1 MTSQHVI
8 VCEAFRSRRRGWMV
22 GLFVV
27 LAMVFVSGVVASSSV
42 LAAAPAG
49 GLSVNLFEPLHQ
61 FSEARSGECEAQEA
75 RGQCFDFQVTA
86 TDAGSVA
93 SAGPVVVR
101 DVLPP
106 GLSVTRKAFLLV
118 PRVPLDTTIVHAIV
132 PVEEGE
138 CVEEG
143 EVSSGVTVVCTYLG
157 TLQPDEGLQVNIRVT
172 VGPEAVPDG
181 VDRASVSGPDSP
193 EVATSEPV
201 ALSTLAP
208 AFGVAGFEAADTGVD
223 GATDVQAG
231 DHPYELTTRIDLNST
246 PRYDSEGD
254 VRQTGV
260 QDLRDAV
267 VELPIGMVGSA
278 QATPKCTFAQLAS
291 LNGCP
296 PDTRVG
302 QILTEPSD
310 LTAAHGAVYNLVPE
324 EGLAAQ
330 FGFHDGIK
338 STHVLDATL
347 VPAAVPGGYVL
358 RATTRE
364 VPQISLMNA
373 AVTFYGD
380 PAARAEQG
388 ATPVTM
394 FTNPTDC
401 TGEPLDTSL
410 HIDSWQNPGVF
421 PENGTPAGEP
431 ELNGPN
437 WVSASSVSPPVT
449 GCELLH
455 FQPSAFT
462 FAPEEAHSQ
471 ADEPSGYESVLR
483 IGQTET
489 PGTLA
494 TPPLKTAVVTL
505 PAGVSISP
513 SAAGGLVGCQETG
526 PEGIDFQSPAQGGCP
541 DASKVG
547 TVKVATPL
555 IEEELEGSV
564 FVAQP
569 SCGGAGQ
576 AQCSEALA
584 EEGRLF
590 AIYLEVGSRK
600 TGIHLKL
607 KGKVEVGGNGNYSH
621 EHGLAPGQIRTS
633 FIETP
638 QAPFSELKLN
648 FNPGA
653 RAPLANPQSCGTYT
667 TDASFEP
674 WSAPQSGPNAVVDP
688 SFAIAGG
695 CGGGFAPSFSAGTV
709 DNHAGSYSA
718 FTTTFGRHDGEQD
731 LSGLELKM
739 PEGLIGKI
747 AGLAQC
753 GEAEIKAA
761 QADAGGC
768 PAASKIGTATAAAGP
783 GSDPYWQS
791 GSVYLTGPY
800 NNGPF
805 GLVVVVPAVA
815 GPFNLGNIVVRASI
829 RINPNTAQVSVLS
842 DPLPQSVDG
851 VPLRVQTVNVTV
863 GQEGNFTFNPTGC
876 TPSSITATITSAQGA
891 SSNVSSPFQAA
902 DCAALK
908 FAPGFTAST
917 QANGSPRGNGAS
929 LNVKVAYPTPGTAYS
944 NIAKVDTQ
952 LPAALSSRLSTL
964 HQACTEA
971 QFNANPAGCP
981 AAATVGSATVKT
993 PALANPLMGPAILV
1007 SHGNEAF
1014 PDLVLVLQGEGVTID
1029 LTGNTDIKNGITY
1042 SKFET
1047 VPDAPVS
1054 SFELS
1059 LPEKENSILAAVKNL
1074 CKPTKTI
1081 TVRKKVTVRRHG
1093 RRVKITKNVKKTQP
1107 EALIM
1112 PTTLTAQNGAVVQQN
1127 ITVTVTGCAS
1137 TAPKQA
1143 RSATGKHHAH
1153 SATHD
1158 EGRR

>member
-1 MTSQHVI
+1 MTVRPMAG
-8 VCEAFRSRRRGWMV
+8 CRTLRGWWPSATV
-22 GLFVV
+22 GVLVVLVAVFVV
-27 LAMVFVSGVVASSSV
+27 SSARAVV
-42 LAAAPAG
+42 PAG
-49 GLSVNLFEPLHQ
+49 GLSVHLFEPAQ
-61 FSEARSGECEAQEA
+61 EFSEARNDECEAA
-75 RGQCFDFQVTA
+75 LSQCFDFQVTA
-86 TDAGSVA
+86 TDAGSLRA
-93 SAGPVVVR
+93 EGPVVVK
-101 DVLPP
+101 DMLPP
-106 GLSVTRKAFLLV
+106 GLSVTSTSFLVV
-118 PRVPLDTTIVHAIV
+118 PRVQVVVEEPHGVHRV
-132 PVEEGE
+132 PEGE

-143 EVSSGVTVVCTYLG
+143 AVASGVTVVCTDPQGLE
-157 TLQPDEGLQVNIRVT
+157 PDEALQVDIRVAA
-172 VGPEAVPDG
+172 GPG
-181 VDRASVSGPDSP
+181 VLPFAQDRENVSGPDSP
-193 EVATSEPV
+193 PATASEAV
-201 ALSTLAP
+201 VSGALAP
-208 AFGVAGFEAADTGVD
+208 VFGVAGFDLDDVGVG
-223 GATDVQAG
+223 GAPDVQAG
-231 DHPYELTTRIDLNST
+231 EHPYELMTRIDLNSV
-246 PRYDSEGD
+246 
-254 VRQTGV
+254 VRVDPEATDGQSKQISV

-267 VELPIGMVGSA
+267 VELPAGFVGSA
-278 QATPKCTFAQLAS
+278 LATPRCSLAQLGS
-291 LNGCP
+291 ILGCP
-296 PDTRVG
+296 ADTRVG
-302 QILTEPSD
+302 SLLTQPSG
-310 LTAAHGAVYNLVPE
+310 LVAAHGAVYNLVPE
-324 EGLAAQ
+324 AGLAAQ
-330 FGFHDGIK
+330 FGFQDGIK
-338 STHVLDATL
+338 GTHVIDAGL
-347 VPAAVPGGYVL
+347 VPADVPGGYVV
-358 RATTRE
+358 RVTTRE
-364 VPQISLMNA
+364 IPQFSLA
-373 AVTFYGD
+373 DAVVTFYGD

-388 ATPVTM
+388 ASPVAM

-401 TGEPLDTSL
+401 TGEPSKTLL
-410 HIDSWQNPGVF
+410 HVDSWQNPGVF

-431 ELNGPN
+431 DIDGPN
-437 WVSASSVSPPVT
+437 WASATSESPPVS

-471 ADEPSGYESVLR
+471 ADEPAGYESVLR
-483 IGQTET
+483 IPQSEA

-494 TPPLKTAVVTL
+494 TPSLKTAVVTL
-505 PAGVSISP
+505 PEGVSISP
-513 SAAGGLVGCQETG
+513 SAAGGLVGCPETG
-526 PEGIDFQSPAQGGCP
+526 PEGIDFESPAQGGCP

-569 SCGGAGQ
+569 SCGAAGQ
-576 AQCSEALA
+576 PQCSEALA

-607 KGKVEVGGNGNYSH
+607 RGRVEVGGTGAYSH
-621 EHGLAPGQIRTS
+621 EHALAPGQIRTS
-633 FIETP
+633 FVETP

-648 FNPGA
+648 FDPGP

-674 WSAPQSGPNAVVDP
+674 WSAPQSGPDAVMDP
-688 SFAIAGG
+688 SFAITGG

-731 LSGLELKM
+731 LSGVELKM

-747 AGLAQC
+747 ARVAQC
-753 GEAEIKAA
+753 GESEIKAA
-761 QADAGGC
+761 QADTGGC
-768 PAASKIGTATAAAGP
+768 PAASKVGTATAAAGA
-783 GSDPYWQS
+783 GADPYWQS

-815 GPFNLGNIVVRASI
+815 GPFDLGNIVVRASI
-829 RINPNTAQVSVLS
+829 RINPSTAQVSVLS

-876 TPSSITATITSAQGA
+876 TPSNITATISSAQGA
-891 SSNVSSPFQAA
+891 SSNVSSRFQAA

-908 FAPGFTAST
+908 FAPQFTAST

-929 LNVKVAYPTPGTAYS
+929 LDVKVAYPTPGTSYS

-952 LPAALSSRLSTL
+952 LPLALSSRLPTL
-964 HQACTEA
+964 HKACTEA

-981 AAATVGSATVKT
+981 AGATVGSATVKT
-993 PALANPLMGPAILV
+993 PALSNPLTGPAILV

-1029 LTGNTDIKNGITY
+1029 LTGNTDIKGGITY
-1042 SKFET
+1042 SKFEA
-1047 VPDAPVS
+1047 VPDAPVL
-1054 SFELS
+1054 SFELN

-1074 CKPTKTI
+1074 CAPTKTV
-1081 TVRKKVTVRRHG
+1081 TVKKKVTVRRHG
-1093 RRVKITKNVKKTQP
+1093 RRIKITRNVKKSES
-1107 EALIM
+1107 EALVM

-1127 ITVTVTGCAS
+1127 IKVAVTGCLRSHPAS
-1137 TAPKQA
+1137 KRAK
-1143 RSATGKHHAH
+1143 SASAKHRGRGAK
-1153 SATHD
+1153 
-1158 EGRR
+1158 GRRK

>member
-1 MTSQHVI
+1 
-8 VCEAFRSRRRGWMV
+8 
-22 GLFVV
+22 
-27 LAMVFVSGVVASSSV
+27 
-42 LAAAPAG
+42 
-49 GLSVNLFEPLHQ
+49 
-61 FSEARSGECEAQEA
+61 
-75 RGQCFDFQVTA
+75 VTG
-86 TDAGSVA
+86 TDAGSVL
-93 SAGPVVVR
+93 SEGPVVLK

-106 GLSVTRKAFLLV
+106 GLSVAKVTFWLV
-118 PRVPLDTTIVHAIV
+118 PALPVDFKKAEEESLKFRKVHAS
-132 PVEEGE
+132 EGE

-143 EVSSGVTVVCTYLG
+143 EVSSGVTVACTYLG
-157 TLQPDEGLQVNIRVT
+157 SLLPDEALQADIQVA
-172 VGPEAVPDG
+172 VGAEALPGGRDV
-181 VDRASVSGPDSP
+181 ASVSGPGSP
-193 EVATSEPV
+193 EARTSAPV
-201 ALSTLAP
+201 ELGSLAP
-208 AFGVAGFEAADTGVD
+208 VFGVAGFEAGDVGVD
-223 GATDVQAG
+223 GRPDVQAG
-231 DHPYELTTRIDLNST
+231 SHPFELTTRIDFNSVVRV
-246 PRYDSEGD
+246 PPEGD
-254 VRQTGV
+254 EKLLQTGV

-267 VELPIGMVGSA
+267 VELPAGLVGSA
-278 QATPKCTFAQLAS
+278 QAMPKCTFAELS
-291 LNGCP
+291 SSEGCP
-296 PDTRVG
+296 EGTRVG
-302 QILTEPSD
+302 QIVTEPTGIPS
-310 LTAAHGAVYNLVPE
+310 AHNPLYNLVPE

-330 FGFHDGIK
+330 FGFQDAIK
-338 STHVLDATL
+338 STHVIDATV
-347 VPAAVPGGYVL
+347 VPADVPGGYVV

-364 VPQISLMNA
+364 IPQISLTNA
-373 AVTFYGD
+373 IVTFYGD

-388 ATPVTM
+388 QTQVAM

-401 TGEPLDTSL
+401 SGGEPLETSL
-410 HIDSWQNPGVF
+410 HIDSWQSPGVF
-421 PENGTPAGEP
+421 PVNGTPAGEP
-431 ELNGPN
+431 EINGPN
-437 WVSASSVSPPVT
+437 WAAATSESPPVS

-455 FQPSAFT
+455 FAPSAFT
-462 FAPEEAHSQ
+462 FAPEAAHSS

-483 IGQTET
+483 IPQTET
-489 PGTLA
+489 PGVLA

-505 PAGVSISP
+505 PEGVAISP
-513 SAAGGLVGCQETG
+513 SAAAGLVGCQEAG
-526 PEGIDFQSPAQGGCP
+526 PEGIDFQSPAQGSCP

-547 TVKVATPL
+547 TVKVLTPL
-555 IEEELEGSV
+555 IAEELEGSV

-607 KGKVEVGGNGNYSH
+607 RGRVEVGGSGTYSR
-621 EHGLAPGQIRTS
+621 EHGLAPGQVRTS
-633 FIETP
+633 FVETP

-648 FNPGA
+648 FDPGP

-674 WSAPQSGPNAVVDP
+674 WSAPQSGPDAVAEP
-688 SFAIAGG
+688 SFVVAGG
-695 CGGGFAPSFSAGTV
+695 CGGGFAPSFGAGTV

-731 LSGLELKM
+731 LSGIELKM
-739 PEGLIGKI
+739 PPGLIGKI

-753 GEAEIKAA
+753 GESEIKAA
-761 QADAGGC
+761 QADTGGC
-768 PAASKIGTATAAAGP
+768 PASSKVGTATAAAGS

-815 GPFNLGNIVVRASI
+815 GPFDLGNIVVRASI
-829 RINPNTAQVSVLS
+829 RINPSTAQVSVLS

-891 SSNVSSPFQAA
+891 TSNVSSPFQAA

-908 FAPGFTAST
+908 FAPQFTAST

-929 LNVKVAYPTPGTAYS
+929 LDVKVAYPAPGSAYS

-952 LPAALSSRLSTL
+952 LPAALASRLSTL
-964 HQACTEA
+964 HQACTET
-971 QFNANPAGCP
+971 QFDANPAGCP

-993 PALANPLMGPAILV
+993 PALANPLTGPAILV

-1029 LTGNTDIKNGITY
+1029 LVGNTDIKGGITY
-1042 SKFET
+1042 SKFEA

-1059 LPEKENSILAAVKNL
+1059 LPEKEDSILAAVKNL
-1074 CKPTKTI
+1074 CKPTKTVTI
-1081 TVRKKVTVRRHG
+1081 KKKVTVGRHG
-1093 RRVKITKNVKKTQP
+1093 RRVKVTRRIRRTKSESLV
-1107 EALIM
+1107 M
-1112 PTTLTAQNGAVVQQN
+1112 PTTLTAQNGAVEQQN
-1127 ITVTVTGCAS
+1127 IKVAVTGCPATAAKRAKSAS
-1137 TAPKQA
+1137 D
-1143 RSATGKHHAH
+1143 KHHARG
-1153 SATHD
+1153 AKRKGT
-1158 EGRR
+1158 R

>member
-1 MTSQHVI
+1 MTSQPMSACGGVRY
-8 VCEAFRSRRRGWMV
+8 ERRCGWAA
-22 GLFVV
+22 GLVV
-27 LAMVFVSGVVASSSV
+27 VFAVVFVLGVAVSSASAVVAG
-42 LAAAPAG
+42 G
-49 GLSVNLFEPLHQ
+49 GLSVHLFEPWHE
-61 FSEARSGECEAQEA
+61 FSEARNGECNGAEEP
-75 RGQCFDFQVTA
+75 CFDFQVTA
-86 TDAGSVA
+86 TDAGSVV
-93 SAGPVVVR
+93 SEGPVVVR
-101 DVLPP
+101 DVLPR
-106 GLSVTRKAFLLV
+106 GLSVASTTFWRLPAIPAV
-118 PRVPLDTTIVHAIV
+118 PPGVGEWTGFDLKKVHS
-132 PVEEGE
+132 EEGE

-143 EVSSGVTVVCTYLG
+143 AVSSGVTVVCTYLA
-157 TLQPDEGLQVNIRVT
+157 TLAPDEALQADIEVS
-172 VGPEAVPDG
+172 VGAEAVAGGRDL
-181 VDRASVSGPDSP
+181 ASVSGPDSP
-193 EVATSEPV
+193 EASTSEPV
-201 ALSTLAP
+201 QLGALAP
-208 AFGVAGFEAADTGVD
+208 VFGVAGFEASDTGVD
-223 GATDVQAG
+223 GQPDVQAG
-231 DHPYELTTRIDLNST
+231 GHPYELSTRIDLNSV
-246 PRYDSEGD
+246 
-254 VRQTGV
+254 VRLSPESNGGETLQTSV

-267 VELPIGMVGSA
+267 VELPVGLVGSA
-278 QATPKCTFAQLAS
+278 QATPKCTFAELGS
-291 LNGCP
+291 EKGCP
-296 PDTRVG
+296 ADTRVG
-302 QILTEPSD
+302 QIHTEPD
-310 LTAAHGAVYNLVPE
+310 RGGAGATAVEYPVYNLVAE

-330 FGFHDGIK
+330 FGFQDAIK
-338 STHVLDATL
+338 GTHVIDATL
-347 VPAAVPGGYVL
+347 VPADVPGGYVV

-364 VPQISLMNA
+364 IPQVGLTNA
-373 AVTFYGD
+373 IVTLYGD

-388 ATPVTM
+388 NTPVAM
-394 FTNPTDC
+394 FTNPSDC
-401 TGEPLDTSL
+401 TGEPAKTLL

-421 PENGTPAGEP
+421 PQNGTPAGEP
-431 ELNGPN
+431 EIDGSN
-437 WVSASSVSPPVT
+437 WAGASSESPPVT

-455 FQPSAFT
+455 FAPSAFT
-462 FAPEEAHSQ
+462 FAPEEAHAQ

-483 IGQTET
+483 VPQDEA
-489 PGTLA
+489 PGVLA

-505 PAGVSISP
+505 PAGVAVSP
-513 SAAGGLVGCQETG
+513 SAAEGLVGCQETG
-526 PEGIDFQSPAQGGCP
+526 PEGIDFASPAAGDCP
-541 DASKVG
+541 DASEVG
-547 TVKVATPL
+547 TVKVVTPL

-569 SCGGAGQ
+569 SCGGSGQ
-576 AQCSEALA
+576 ALCSEALA
-584 EEGRLF
+584 EEGGLF

-607 KGKVEVGGNGNYSH
+607 RGRVEVGGTGVYSR
-621 EHGLAPGQIRTS
+621 EHGLAAGQIRTS
-633 FIETP
+633 FVETP
-638 QAPFSELKLN
+638 QAPFSELKLS
-648 FNPGA
+648 FDPGP

-667 TDASFEP
+667 TQASFEP
-674 WSAPQSGPNAVVDP
+674 WSAPQSGPDAVVDP

-695 CGGGFAPSFSAGTV
+695 CGGGFAPSFSAGPI

-747 AGLAQC
+747 AGIAQC

-768 PAASKIGTATAAAGP
+768 PASSKVGTATAAAGS

-815 GPFNLGNIVVRASI
+815 GPFDLGNIVVRASI

-863 GQEGNFTFNPTGC
+863 GQEDNFTFNPTGC
-876 TPSSITATITSAQGA
+876 HPSSIAATITSAQGA
-891 SSNVSSPFQAA
+891 TSDVSSPFQAA

-908 FAPGFTAST
+908 FAPEFTAST

-929 LNVKVAYPTPGTAYS
+929 LDVKVAYPTPGTSYS

-952 LPAALSSRLSTL
+952 LPLALSSRLPTL
-964 HQACTEA
+964 HKACTEA
-971 QFNANPAGCP
+971 QFDANPAGCP

-993 PALANPLMGPAILV
+993 PALSNPLTGPAILV

-1029 LTGNTDIKNGITY
+1029 LTGDTDIKGGITY
-1042 SKFET
+1042 SKFEA

-1074 CKPTKTI
+1074 CKPTKTV
-1081 TVRKKVTVRRHG
+1081 TVKKKVTVRRHG
-1093 RRVKITKNVKKTQP
+1093 RRVKVTKKTRKTVP
-1107 EALIM
+1107 EALVM
-1112 PTTLTAQNGAVVQQN
+1112 PTALTAQNGAVVQQN
-1127 ITVTVTGCAS
+1127 IKVAVTGCVRSRPAS
-1137 TAPKQA
+1137 KHA
-1143 RSATGKHHAH
+1143 RKVK
-1153 SATHD
+1153 
-1158 EGRR
+1158 